1 MMKWVLVVVLML
13 FALFMLLCP
22 VSAHAQQVPL
32 NTTCNQYTQITWNME
47 NTTGVEG
54 FKVYQ
59 SQNPIVEKPASEL
72 IKVLLDSWNPLG
84 TVIVPLTDGPTYFR
98 VTAFGADIES
108 DLSNEIGCMYTKV
121 VGVDLWR
128 IVTANDDKGS
138 DGPTFLTF
146 KVNVESIVYVMYDM
160 RILQKPAWLSEF
172 TQTREVMVTSDNMKY
187 QVYMKEFPA
196 GLVTLGGNSSGG
208 QFSMY
213 GVAVLGKV
221 PDSKITEA
229 KTPNKTYG
237 VVPFN
242 EGLMYADRSYTI
254 ATVPNLLTPGL
265 KLVIPQNLRMVE

>member
-146 KVNVESIVYVMYDM
+146 KVNVESIVYVMHDM
-160 RILQKPAWLSEF
+160 RILQKPVWLSEF